1 MITSSGKNLQ
11 PRMKIGCLRQ
21 SETTRIY
28 MDNMENAVNLA
39 CRRPAEQRIVQ
50 INKKLKKKNT
60 KKYHHIKE

>member
-1 MITSSGKNLQ
+1 
-11 PRMKIGCLRQ
+11 MKIGCLRQ